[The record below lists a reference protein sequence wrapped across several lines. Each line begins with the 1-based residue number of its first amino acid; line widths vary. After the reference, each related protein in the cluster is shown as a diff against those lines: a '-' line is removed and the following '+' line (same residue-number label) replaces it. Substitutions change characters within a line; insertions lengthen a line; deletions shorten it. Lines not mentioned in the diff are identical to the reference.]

1 MRKDEHFPDLEKENS
16 DYKTFVEDGVVIL
29 VWAGLGLEGEDMFPG
44 GGGEIILEKTMEGSR
59 GRRWCCKL
67 VATRSN

>member
-1 MRKDEHFPDLEKENS
+1 MCEGIQSAKQEIMTMGLAGEN
-16 DYKTFVEDGVVIL
+16 
-29 VWAGLGLEGEDMFPG
+29 MFPG

-59 GRRWCCKL
+59 GRRWCCEL